1 MFSVATVL
9 VAAVLLV
16 ALRPAYGECPTL
28 CECAMCEGIKQVY
41 CKYALLAGFL
51 FQSAAS
57 LNKCDASAPRQ
68 HVCCSVDSA
77 RHGDASP
84 VGPSDR
90 QLPKVV

>member
-1 MFSVATVL
+1 MFSVAAVL

-16 ALRPAYGECPTL
+16 ALRPAYGECPTS
-28 CECAMCEGIKQVY
+28 CECAMHECIKQVY
-41 CKYALLAGFL
+41 CKYAVLTDFL

-57 LNKCDASAPRQ
+57 LNKCDASALRR

-77 RHGDASP
+77 RNGDASP

-90 QLPKVV
+90 QLSKVV